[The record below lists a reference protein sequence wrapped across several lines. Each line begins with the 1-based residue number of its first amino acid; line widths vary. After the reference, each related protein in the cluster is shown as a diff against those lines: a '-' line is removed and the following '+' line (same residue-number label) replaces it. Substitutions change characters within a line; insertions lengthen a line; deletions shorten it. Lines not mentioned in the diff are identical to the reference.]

1 MPSRKKA
8 YISRNMDLEVYIN
21 SKNLTNFASQKE
33 TKGKLTRV
41 YFPRSPKNV
50 KTKLALLSCKTN

>member
-1 MPSRKKA
+1 MNFKA
-8 YISRNMDLEVYIN
+8 YIN
-21 SKNLTNFASQKE
+21 SKNLTNFASEKE